1 MKASLA
7 TLLDRAMVARDVPVG
22 EDDPTRT
29 QILDAAVEEAT
40 RVGLERVTVEQV
52 VRTAGLGR
60 MTVYRRFPRR
70 DDLVEALVV
79 REGERFLAA
88 VAAGLEGEVEPP
100 DRLAGGFVAAMR
112 FVRDHPMLKRL
123 AHADPGSVTAT
134 VAANDALLLRMG
146 SEFIVGSILGE
157 HPDAQTRSA
166 QRVADLFARL
176 FLTYVAL
183 PPSDPDPYD
192 DEALHA
198 FGRDVLAPLAEAALR
213 SRPA

>member
-7 TLLDRAMVARDVPVG
+7 TLLDRAMVARDVAAG
-22 EDDPTRT
+22 DDDPTRT
-29 QILDAAVEEAT
+29 RIIDAAVEEAT

-88 VAAGLEGEVEPP
+88 VAAGLEGEVEPQ

-146 SEFIVGSILGE
+146 SEFIVGTILGE
-157 HPDAQTRSA
+157 HPEAPTRAA

-176 FLTYVAL
+176 FLTYIAL
-183 PPSDPDPYD
+183 PPSDPDPHD
-192 DEALHA
+192 DEALYA
-198 FGRDVLAPLAEAALR
+198 FGRDVLAPLAESTLR
-213 SRPA
+213 S

>member
-7 TLLDRAMVARDVPVG
+7 QLLDRAMIARDVAPG
-22 EDDPTRT
+22 DDDPTRT
-29 QILDAAVEEAT
+29 RILDAAVEEAT
-40 RVGLERVTVEQV
+40 RVGLERITVEQV

-88 VAAGLEGEVEPP
+88 VAAGLEGEVEPEQ
-100 DRLAGGFVAAMR
+100 RLAEGFVAAMR
-112 FVRDHPMLKRL
+112 FVHDHPMLRRL
-123 AHADPGSVTAT
+123 AYADPGSVTAT

-146 SEFIVGSILGE
+146 SDYILSTVLGE
-157 HPDAQTRSA
+157 DPEDPSRAA

-183 PPSDPDPYD
+183 PPGDPDPGN
-192 DEALHA
+192 EGALRA
-198 FGRDVLAPLAEAALR
+198 FARGILGPLAKSALDD
-213 SRPA
+213 